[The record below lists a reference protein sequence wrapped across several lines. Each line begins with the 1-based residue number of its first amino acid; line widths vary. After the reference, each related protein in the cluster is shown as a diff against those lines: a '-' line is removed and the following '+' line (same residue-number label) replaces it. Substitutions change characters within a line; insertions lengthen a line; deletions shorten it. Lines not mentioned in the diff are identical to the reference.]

1 MEKKSGIELLRFCA
15 ALSVL
20 IYHFQVFFF
29 PHNTITSISY
39 NLNEY
44 PLSFFLYYFYKYGFF
59 GVDIFFVISGYIFS
73 FRYLNNNNRV
83 SLREYSLNRLSRL
96 YPLHFLT
103 LIIVLLLQKISVLYF
118 EKQILNENNNIYHF
132 ILNLFFIH
140 AWGFQDGYSF
150 NTPSW
155 SISIE
160 IIAYSLFFFFIIKK
174 KFNFFQILII
184 FMSLVLLNK
193 FTNIKSFFY
202 EFGFQV
208 NITYTLSLF
217 FMGIIIFFLF
227 EKKFF
232 RKLSIIFS
240 SVFLVY
246 SFIGNFKIIFFCA
259 GIVIF
264 SIYLEKYFNKKI
276 KIFLNYLGNL
286 SYGIYMWHIPIAIV
300 IIIITTIF
308 SLNIKSLNSLQ
319 FLLFFI
325 ILSLAISAL
334 SFQFYEIKIKT
345 FMRNYFKK

>member
-1 MEKKSGIELLRFCA
+1 VEKKSGIELLRFCA

-73 FRYLNNNNRV
+73 FRYLNTNNRV

-103 LIIVLLLQKISVLYF
+103 LIVVLLLQKISMFYF

-140 AWGFQDGYSF
+140 AWGFQDGHSF

-193 FTNIKSFFY
+193 FTDIKSFFY
-202 EFGFQV
+202 KFGFQV

-217 FMGIIIFFLF
+217 FMGVIIFFLF

-259 GIVIF
+259 GTVIF
-264 SIYLEKYFNKKI
+264 SIYLEKYLNKKI
-276 KIFLNYLGNL
+276 KIFLNYLGDL
-286 SYGIYMWHIPIAIV
+286 SYGIYMWHIPIAII
-300 IIIITTIF
+300 IIIITAIF

-325 ILSLAISAL
+325 ILSLAISVL